1 MSASSAS
8 TITCSALLFSFSP
21 TANCNGALL
30 IRFSLT
36 LLGQG
41 NQKKP
46 SAAGAGPITQIGC
59 EAGTD
64 IVAAASDSCNGP
76 YVGQPSVGNSH

>member
-1 MSASSAS
+1 MFGF
-8 TITCSALLFSFSP
+8 ALQLQSDSELQRGTP
-21 TANCNGALL
+21 NSLQANTVGA
-30 IRFSLT
+30 REP
-36 LLGQG
+36 
-41 NQKKP
+41 KE
-46 SAAGAGPITQIGC
+46 AVCAGPITQIGC